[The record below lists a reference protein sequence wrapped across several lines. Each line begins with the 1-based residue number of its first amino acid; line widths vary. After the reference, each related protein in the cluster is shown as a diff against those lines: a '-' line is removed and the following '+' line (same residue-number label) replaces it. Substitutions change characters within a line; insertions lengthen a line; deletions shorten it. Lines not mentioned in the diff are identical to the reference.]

1 MSTRRFFL
9 TLCCVLNVMTSL
21 AQNVKRPETYNYLRG
36 HESMQEQKYEE
47 ALDYFNKDVKENPKN
62 GYSYVWIATLRNRT
76 EEYGRALTAADLA
89 IKYLPKKDEDYI
101 AYAYSTRA
109 AVYLQLED
117 TVKALEDYTAAIR
130 IKPKETTPYEERAQV
145 YFELGNYDLSDADY
159 RKMTELKP
167 GETMGY
173 MGIGRNANAQ
183 EQWENAI
190 KQFDHVI
197 KLDGEY
203 SSGYSFRAE
212 SYIGL
217 KKFHEATDDIIKA
230 LSIDGDDKAYFLM
243 QDILDD
249 AFDAMKVKLK
259 VQCTKNPNEATWP
272 YYLGVIHERQKRYI
286 DAINYYK
293 QANSKDANSAFDVRI
308 ANCYNE
314 IGDFE
319 NALSYIDQAL
329 LADSTDAA
337 NIWRKADYLYN
348 MGKADESILEMGK
361 LIEINPEASVGY
373 RRKGWYEEYSGKV
386 EDAIEDYTMAITL
399 SPDDAYGFFC
409 RGHAKYNQGKKEE
422 ARSDFEKA
430 IELDTDTT
438 ALACAPFAYFYLGN
452 TQKAIEYQNI
462 TIRNS
467 EDGNNYNSACLY
479 SLMNKTDEALEYLRK
494 AMENGYRDFIHMEL
508 DPDLTNIRSLDAYKA
523 LVNEYKEKFRKEI
536 SGNEP
541 ISVISTQVKENTE
554 IPFTKENGV
563 CKVKCNINDLPLHF
577 VFDTGASDVT
587 ISMVEATFMMKNG
600 YLSGKDVVGSQK
612 YMDANG
618 DVSVGTLINLRQVNF
633 GGLELKNVR
642 ASVVRNQKAPLLL
655 GQSVLSRLGR
665 VEIDNAKSVLRITK

>member
-1 MSTRRFFL
+1 MKRIL
-9 TLCCVLNVMTSL
+9 LSL
-21 AQNVKRPETYNYLRG
+21 LVTGIAMCIIAQNVKRPETYNYLRG
-36 HESMQEQKYEE
+36 HEAMQEQKLEE
-47 ALDYFNKDVKENPKN
+47 ALEYFNKDVKENPKN
-62 GYSYVWIATLRNRT
+62 GYSYVWIATLRTRT

-89 IKYLPKKDEDYI
+89 IKYLPKKDEDYV
-101 AYAYSTRA
+101 AFAYSTRA
-109 AVYLQLED
+109 AVYLHLED
-117 TVKALEDYTAAIR
+117 TVKALADYTAAVR
-130 IKPKETTPYEERAQV
+130 IKPKEASPYEERAQV
-145 YFELGNYDLSDADY
+145 YYELGRYELADADY
-159 RKMTELKP
+159 RKMVELKP
-167 GETMGY
+167 GDTMGY

-183 EQWENAI
+183 QRWEDAI
-190 KQFDHVI
+190 KQFDYVI
-197 KLDGEY
+197 KMESEY

-217 KKFHEATDDIIKA
+217 KKYHEATDDIIKA
-230 LSIDGDDKAYFLM
+230 LSIDGDNKAFFLM

-272 YYLGVIHERQKRYI
+272 YYLGIIHEKTKRYN
-286 DAINYYK
+286 DAIAYYK
-293 QANSKDANSAFDVRI
+293 QANSKDADPAFDVRI

-314 IGDFE
+314 MGDFA
-319 NALSYIDQAL
+319 NALNNIEHAL
-329 LADSTDAA
+329 LTDSTDVS
-337 NIWRKADYLYN
+337 NIWNKADYLYS
-348 MGKADESILEMGK
+348 MGKADDAIQEMGK

-373 RRKGWYEEYSGKV
+373 RRRGWYEEYSGKV

-399 SPDDAYGFFC
+399 SPEDAYAFFC
-409 RGHAKYNQGKKEE
+409 RGHAKYNQGKKDE

-430 IELDTDTT
+430 IALDTDTT
-438 ALACAPFAYFYLGN
+438 AMSCAPFAYYYLGDK
-452 TQKAIEYQNI
+452 QKAIEYQI
-462 TIRNS
+462 IACRNRT
-467 EDGNNYNSACLY
+467 DGDNYNAACLY
-479 SLMNKTDEALEYLRK
+479 SLMNETDQALEFLRK
-494 AMENGYRDFIHMEL
+494 ALENGYRDFAHMEL
-508 DPDLTNIRSLDAYKA
+508 DPDLANVRSLDVYKA
-523 LVNEYKEKFRKEI
+523 LVDEYKEKFKKEI

-541 ISVISTQVKENTE
+541 VTISSNQEKEITE

-563 CKVKCNINDLPLHF
+563 CKVKCNINNLPLHF

-600 YLSGKDVVGSQK
+600 YLSSKDVVGSQK

-618 DVSVGTLINLRQVNF
+618 DVSVGTVINLRQVDF
-633 GGLELKNVR
+633 GGLDLKNVR

>member
-1 MSTRRFFL
+1 MITRSLLLALFCMFSTMMSH
-9 TLCCVLNVMTSL
+9 

-36 HESMQEQKYEE
+36 HEAMQEQKLEE
-47 ALDYFNKDVKENPKN
+47 ALEYFNKDVKENPKN
-62 GYSYVWIATLRNRT
+62 GYSYVWIATLRTRT

-89 IKYLPKKDEDYI
+89 IKYLPKKDEDYV
-101 AYAYSTRA
+101 AFAYSTRA
-109 AVYLQLED
+109 AVYLHLED
-117 TVKALEDYTAAIR
+117 TVKALADYTAAVR
-130 IKPKETTPYEERAQV
+130 IKPKETSPYEERAQV
-145 YFELGNYDLSDADY
+145 YYELGKYELADADY
-159 RKMTELKP
+159 RKMVELKP

-183 EQWENAI
+183 ERWEDAI
-190 KQFDHVI
+190 KQFDYVI
-197 KLDGEY
+197 KMESEY

-217 KKFHEATDDIIKA
+217 KKYHEATDDIIKA
-230 LSIDGDDKAYFLM
+230 LSIDGDNKAFFLM

-249 AFDAMKVKLK
+249 AFDAMKAKLK

-272 YYLGVIHERQKRYI
+272 YYLGVIHEKTKRYN
-286 DAINYYK
+286 DAITYYK
-293 QANSKDANSAFDVRI
+293 QANSKDADPAFDVRI

-314 IGDFE
+314 MGDFA
-319 NALSYIDQAL
+319 NALNNIEHAL
-329 LADSTDAA
+329 LTDSTDVS
-337 NIWRKADYLYN
+337 NIWNKADYLYS
-348 MGKADESILEMGK
+348 MGKADDAILEMGK

-373 RRKGWYEEYSGKV
+373 RRRGWYEEYSGKV

-399 SPDDAYGFFC
+399 SPEDAYAFFC
-409 RGHAKYNQGKKEE
+409 RGHAKYNQGKKDE

-430 IELDTDTT
+430 IALDTDTT
-438 ALACAPFAYFYLGN
+438 AMSCAPFAYYYIGDK
-452 TQKAIEYQNI
+452 QKAIEYQNI
-462 TIRNS
+462 ASRNS
-467 EDGNNYNSACLY
+467 TDGDNYNAACLY
-479 SLMNKTDEALEYLRK
+479 SLMNETDQALEYLRK
-494 AMENGYRDFIHMEL
+494 ALENGYRDFAHMEL
-508 DPDLTNIRSLDAYKA
+508 DPDLANIRSLDAYKA
-523 LVNEYKEKFRKEI
+523 LVDEYKERFKKEI

-541 ISVISTQVKENTE
+541 VTISSHKKEEITE
-554 IPFTKENGV
+554 IPFIKENGV
-563 CKVKCNINDLPLHF
+563 CKVKCNINNLPLHF

-600 YLSGKDVVGSQK
+600 YLSSKDVVGNQR

-618 DVSVGTLINLRQVNF
+618 DVSVGTVINLREVDF
-633 GGLELKNVR
+633 GGLDLKNVR

>member
-1 MSTRRFFL
+1 MNKKRL
-9 TLCCVLNVMTSL
+9 LLALCCGMSLMTVF

-36 HESMQEQKYEE
+36 HEAMQEQKLEE

-62 GYSYVWIATLRNRT
+62 GYSYVWIATLRNRN

-89 IKYLPKKDEDYI
+89 IKYLPKKDDDYV
-101 AYAYSTRA
+101 AFAYSTRA
-109 AVYLQLED
+109 GVYLHLED
-117 TVKALEDYTAAIR
+117 TMKALADYTAAVR
-130 IKPKETTPYEERAQV
+130 IKPKETSPYEERAQI
-145 YFELGNYDLSDADY
+145 YYELGQYELADADY
-159 RKMTELKP
+159 RKMIELKP
-167 GETMGY
+167 GDTMGY

-183 EQWENAI
+183 KRWEDAI
-190 KQFDHVI
+190 KQFDYVT
-197 KLDGEY
+197 KLSSDY

-217 KKFHEATDDIIKA
+217 KKYHEATDDIIKA

-272 YYLGVIHERQKRYI
+272 YYLGVIHEKTKRYN

-293 QANSKDANSAFDVRI
+293 QANSKDANATFDVRI
-308 ANCYNE
+308 AHCYNE
-314 IGDFE
+314 MGDFA
-319 NALSYIDQAL
+319 NALSNIEHAL
-329 LADSTDAA
+329 LTDSADVA

-348 MGKADESILEMGK
+348 MGKADDAIIEMGK

-373 RRKGWYEEYSGKV
+373 RRRGWYEEYSGKI
-386 EDAIEDYTMAITL
+386 EEAIEDYTMAITL
-399 SPDDAYGFFC
+399 SPDDAYAFFC

-438 ALACAPFAYFYLGN
+438 ALACAPFAYYYLGDK
-452 TQKAIEYQNI
+452 QKAIEYQDI
-462 TIRNS
+462 AIRNS
-467 EDGNNYNSACLY
+467 EDGDSYNSACLY
-479 SLMNKTDEALEYLRK
+479 SLMDEPAQALAFLRK
-494 AMENGYRDFIHMEL
+494 ALENGYRDFAHMEL
-508 DPDLTNIRSLDAYKA
+508 DPDLSNIRSLDAYKA
-523 LVNEYKEKFRKEI
+523 LIDEFKGKFRKEI
-536 SGNEP
+536 SGDGP
-541 ISVISTQVKENTE
+541 TAISSNQGKESTE
-554 IPFTKENGV
+554 IPFIKENGV
-563 CKVKCNINDLPLHF
+563 CKVKCNINNLPLHF

-600 YLSGKDVVGSQK
+600 YLSSKDVIGSQK

-618 DVSVGTLINLRQVNF
+618 DVSVGTIINLKDVNF
-633 GGLELKNVR
+633 GGQSLTNVR

-655 GQSVLSRLGR
+655 GQSVLSRLGKI
-665 VEIDNAKSVLRITK
+665 EIDNAKSVLRITK